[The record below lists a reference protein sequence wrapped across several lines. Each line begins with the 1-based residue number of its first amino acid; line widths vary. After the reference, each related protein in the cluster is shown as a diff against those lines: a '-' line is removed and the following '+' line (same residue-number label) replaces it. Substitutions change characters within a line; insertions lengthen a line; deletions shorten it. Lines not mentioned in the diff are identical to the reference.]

1 MAPEYQY
8 CPLVNVPDGTDMV
21 KVMEIG
27 LFVYATVW
35 FCSTWLAPEME
46 MVVVGGVLADAKDAI
61 STGETRMNKITKSDR
76 CFCGLSLNI
85 KITYNRPIIS

>member
-1 MAPEYQY
+1 M
-8 CPLVNVPDGTDMV
+8 VNVPDGTEIE
-21 KVMEIG
+21 KVREIG

-61 STGETRMNKITKSDR
+61 STGETRMNKITKSER
-76 CFCGLSLNI
+76 
-85 KITYNRPIIS
+85 